1 MYMLAVEAY
10 SRGQIA
16 KGWPVLL
23 EDVMAHLKADHE
35 QSARPQPP
43 ATSEIPFCSPES
55 TTVFLP
61 FEDRN
66 CELEQ

>member
-23 EDVMAHLKADHE
+23 EDVIAHLKASRIDD
-35 QSARPQPP
+35 
-43 ATSEIPFCSPES
+43 CVS
-55 TTVFLP
+55 TIRRLQ
-61 FEDRN
+61 R
-66 CELEQ
+66 